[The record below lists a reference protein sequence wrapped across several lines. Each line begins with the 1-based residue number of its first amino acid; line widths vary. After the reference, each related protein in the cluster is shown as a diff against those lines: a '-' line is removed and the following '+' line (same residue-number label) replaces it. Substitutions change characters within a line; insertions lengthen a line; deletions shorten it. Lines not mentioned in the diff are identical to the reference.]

1 MLIKMRLTCI
11 AAVTY
16 ACTNAYAQSSVTLYG
31 VADST
36 VEMVRTT
43 GANKGADISAT
54 GREVSNSS
62 AWGIKGQED
71 LGGGLSA
78 IFQIEYGYNVN
89 SGSGPSARD
98 QFVGLQ
104 SNQYGTLQFGYLTS
118 PMRGLGGKL
127 NFIPGSTS
135 IANDI
140 GVMTTLNGTQT
151 NLNAR
156 LANSIMYTTP
166 LLAQGLSAQVVYSPG
181 GGNTSPTN
189 SSVSGTAGSPTNG
202 MYAWGAGAQ
211 YAKGPFY
218 AAYAYETRRD
228 QDLLGAG
235 AGLSGAS
242 SAGMGVAA
250 TGYSN
255 DWEHRV
261 AIRYEANF
269 FSIGSTTF
277 GVGWDRLG
285 STGTFGSAQAAGD
298 GQTYRDAYSVAVMQK
313 VGLEEF
319 IFNYAVSRPLS
330 CSGAATSGQCSAAER
345 PHTGAQQM
353 VFAYHYWLSKT
364 TMLQGYISRI
374 HNSSF
379 ATYDYDTNPVV
390 TAVANRAPGASPVG
404 MGLGIRHYF

>member
-1 MLIKMRLTCI
+1 MLSKTQITCMAALTY
-11 AAVTY
+11 V
-16 ACTNAYAQSSVTLYG
+16 CTNAYAQSSVTLYG
-31 VADST
+31 VVDST
-36 VEMVRTT
+36 VELVRTT
-43 GANKGADISAT
+43 GANQGKDIGST

-62 AWGIKGQED
+62 AWGMKGQED

-98 QFVGLQ
+98 QYVGLQ
-104 SNQYGTLQFGYLTS
+104 SQQYGTLQFGYLTT

-156 LANSIMYTTP
+156 LANTIMYTTP
-166 LLAQGLSAQVVYSPG
+166 ILIQGLTAQVVYSPG
-181 GGNTSPTN
+181 GGNTPPTN
-189 SSVSGTAGSPTNG
+189 SSVSGTAGTATDG

-211 YAKGPFY
+211 YAKGPFF
-218 AAYAYETRRD
+218 AAYAYETRRG

-235 AGLSGAS
+235 AGLSGAA

-261 AIRYEANF
+261 AIRYEANMLSF
-269 FSIGSTTF
+269 GATTV

-285 STGTFGSAQAAGD
+285 SNGTFGAGKLAGN
-298 GQTYRDAYSVAVMQK
+298 GQTYRDAFSIAVMQK
-313 VGLEEF
+313 VGLQEF
-319 IFNYAVSRPLS
+319 IFNYALARPLS
-330 CSGAATSGQCSAAER
+330 CSGAAASGQCSAAQQ
-345 PHTGAQQM
+345 PHTGSQQM
-353 VFAYHYWLSKT
+353 VFAYHYWLSKR
-364 TMLQGYISRI
+364 TMLQGYVSRI

-390 TAVANRAPGASPVG
+390 TSVASRAPGASPVG
-404 MGLGIRHYF
+404 VGLGIRHYF

>member
-1 MLIKMRLTCI
+1 MLSKTKLSCL
-11 AAVTY
+11 AAMTY
-16 ACTNAYAQSSVTLYG
+16 VCTNAYAQSSVTLYG

-36 VEMVRTT
+36 VELVRTT
-43 GANKGADISAT
+43 GANKGADLGWA

-62 AWGIKGQED
+62 AWGMKGQED
-71 LGGGLSA
+71 LGGGLAA

-98 QFVGLQ
+98 QFVGLR
-104 SNQYGTLQFGYLTS
+104 SDAYGTLQFGYVTS

-156 LANSIMYTTP
+156 LANSIMYTSP
-166 LLAQGLSAQVVYSPG
+166 LLLQGLNAQFIYSPG

-189 SSVSGTAGSPTNG
+189 SSVSGTAGSPNNG

-211 YAKGPFY
+211 YAKGPLY

-235 AGLSGAS
+235 AGLSGAG

-261 AIRYEANF
+261 AVRYEANF
-269 FSIGSTTF
+269 FGFGSTTF

-285 STGTFGSAQAAGD
+285 STGTFGTGKAAGA
-298 GQTYRDAYSVAVMQK
+298 GQTYRDAFSVAVMQK
-313 VGLEEF
+313 VGLQEF

-330 CSGAATSGQCSAAER
+330 CSGAATNGQCSAAEQ

-353 VFAYHYWLSKT
+353 VFAYHYWLSKR
-364 TMLQGYISRI
+364 TMLQGYVSRI

-404 MGLGIRHYF
+404 VGFGIRHYF